1 MRKVTVCVCS
11 RKLPVRHRY
20 WKFSEKTLVFP
31 VEVTFSCFTTQHIP
45 VMAALFACT
54 KCHSRHPF
62 EELSQGEQLC
72 KECRNN
78 FPIVKCTYCRS
89 EFQQDSKSSTNSI
102 CKKCAHNVKIYGKP
116 TACEY
121 CNVIAAFIGNKC
133 QRCTNSEKK
142 WGPPQSCEQCK
153 QRCAFDRSDDSRRK
167 VDGKLLCWLCTQA
180 YKRVLAKTRHRQEEA
195 RQSMSGRWSNFE
207 GSNSSSSSN
216 NNSSRKSGSMLDKN
230 KDSGMFNQHKDTSH
244 EKSSKEHV
252 GLFEKSAKDFTSIFE
267 KNKEYNSAFDK
278 AKEIGP
284 NMDKSKEHSSEKGKE
299 HWGAF
304 ERSSKD
310 GSRSFD
316 KMMKEKS
323 REHTK
328 KGYDMAKDKSKAHSK
343 KAHRSRFSSA
353 DEPSTMYEG
362 SPDGAEGSIGSH
374 KEGSSGNGH
383 KDHHHHKAH
392 KEHHHHHH
400 HKSHKT
406 TPKDDL
412 KELHHNSHKN
422 KSLNSILIE
431 HSPPTKKSKMEKS
444 TSNGLS
450 TSKSSLSLSFADAA
464 LMDPNSSDHVIAI
477 QKLHDQIE
485 ANRKQ
490 LLSKD
495 LQLKEKELKITELKA
510 YQYEQEKIHRTKIT
524 SLQEDNSR
532 KLEELSTKNRDLMK
546 QIACLSKSNKRH
558 NNSSSSNNNNNNTQ
572 SSSASTHSPNS

>member
-1 MRKVTVCVCS
+1 
-11 RKLPVRHRY
+11 
-20 WKFSEKTLVFP
+20 
-31 VEVTFSCFTTQHIP
+31 
-45 VMAALFACT
+45 MAALFACT

-121 CNVIAAFIGNKC
+121 CNVIASFIGNKC

-195 RQSMSGRWSNFE
+195 RQSMASRWGNFE

-216 NNSSRKSGSMLDKN
+216 NNNSSRKTGSMLDKN
-230 KDSGMFNQHKDTSH
+230 KDSGIMFNQHKETSH
-244 EKSSKEHV
+244 DKNKEKSKEHI

-267 KNKEYNSAFDK
+267 KNKDYNSAFDK

-284 NMDKSKEHSSEKGKE
+284 NMEKNKEHSSEKGKE
-299 HWGAF
+299 HWGVF
-304 ERSSKD
+304 DRSKE
-310 GSRSFD
+310 GGRSFD

-328 KGYDMAKDKSKAHSK
+328 KGFDMAKDKSKAHSK
-343 KAHRSRFSSA
+343 KVHRSRFGSG
-353 DEPSTMYEG
+353 DEPSSMYEGG
-362 SPDGAEGSIGSH
+362 SPDGAEGSVGSH
-374 KEGSSGNGH
+374 KESSSGSGH

-392 KEHHHHHH
+392 KEHHHHH
-400 HKSHKT
+400 KSHKT
-406 TPKDDL
+406 TPKEDL
-412 KELHHNSHKN
+412 KELHNSHKN
-422 KSLNSILIE
+422 KSLNSILMD
-431 HSPPTKKSKMEKS
+431 HSPPTKKSKIEKS

-450 TSKSSLSLSFADAA
+450 SSKSLSLSFADAA

-477 QKLHDQIE
+477 QRLHDQIE
-485 ANRKQ
+485 ANKKQ

-510 YQYEQEKIHRTKIT
+510 YQYEQEKIYRLKI
-524 SLQEDNSR
+524 SGIQEDNSR
-532 KLEELSTKNRDLMK
+532 KIDELSNKNRDLMK
-546 QIACLSKSNKRH
+546 QIACLSKKRH
-558 NNSSSSNNNNNNTQ
+558 NNTQ
-572 SSSASTHSPNS
+572 STSTHSPSS